1 MSVNCTENC
10 GRFRKVERTLVS
22 AADIRTIGRCVLR
35 FVAGLASQAAIVIAV
50 LSTSAAAVVRHM
62 IGTDSRHG
70 PHNLQQL
77 FASHFKYNMTTLMP
91 I

>member
-10 GRFRKVERTLVS
+10 GRLSKVERTVVS
-22 AADIRTIGRCVLR
+22 DDDMRTIGRGVLR
-35 FVAGLASQAAIVIAV
+35 FAAGLASQAAIVIAV
-50 LSTSAAAVVRHM
+50 LSTSAATVVRHM